1 MRSVLIAL
9 VAVGALSGAA
19 IAQQDEPPSACRA
32 NVSAQINYQACLQA
46 ASPGSPWERLALIN
60 LGTDALAA
68 GNSTQAVSYYDRAQ
82 PGDGSLL
89 FSDAQYH
96 ANYAAALDQVG
107 RDAEALAQARM
118 ALAVLRG
125 VPDAPPEVR
134 RTVATHPVD
143 REQVYVRIL
152 PVLHKANDPQVT
164 EIMREYLA
172 LPAQDWV
179 SWANRAAVLLEI
191 ENYAAALEANGR
203 ALQLERSHPAVQN
216 NQCYILVKLERARE
230 ALPYCEAARAAAPD
244 VGAVRHSVASAYAAL
259 GRCADAER
267 ELAEARRRDP
277 ASYREPLACT
287 PA

>member
-19 IAQQDEPPSACRA
+19 IAQQDEPPPACRA
-32 NVSAQINYQACLQA
+32 NVGAQINYQACLQA

-60 LGTDALAA
+60 LGTQALNG
-68 GNSTQAVSYYDRAQ
+68 GNYAQAVGYYDRAQ

-96 ANYAAALDQVG
+96 ANYAMTLDQVG
-107 RDAEALAQARM
+107 RTADALTQART

-125 VPDAPPEVR
+125 VPDASAEVQ
-134 RTVATHPVD
+134 RTIASHPVD
-143 REQVYVRIL
+143 REQVYAFIL
-152 PVLHKANDPQVT
+152 PVLHKANDPQMPN
-164 EIMREYLA
+164 ILREYLA

-179 SWANRAAVLLEI
+179 SWANRAAVLLEVGD
-191 ENYAAALEANGR
+191 YAAALEANGR
-203 ALQLERSHPAVQN
+203 ALQLERAHPAVQN

-230 ALPYCEAARAAAPD
+230 ALPYCEAARAGAPD
-244 VGAVRHSVASAYAAL
+244 VAAVRHSVASAYAAL

-267 ELAEARRRDP
+267 ELAEARRRD
-277 ASYREPLACT
+277 ASYHEPLACT